1 MFNSIHLSFESEMFK
16 LNEFK
21 AKDQN
26 CCHVELIVRSS
37 IILNM
42 RCPKYVVLPSVSGA
56 TYKQPNQQTTLPRSV
71 NYKSV
76 MKARAKTT
84 KLTVSSP
91 TKAPSIPSAPSEL
104 CGSRIYSIHSTLFMY
119 EINLYG
125 PNRATVIFLPLIE

>member
-1 MFNSIHLSFESEMFK
+1 MFNSIHLSFESGMFK

-42 RCPKYVVLPSVSGA
+42 RCPKYVVLPSISGT
-56 TYKQPNQQTTLPRSV
+56 TYKQTNQQTTLPRSV
-71 NYKSV
+71 NYKFV
-76 MKARAKTT
+76 VKARAKTT

-91 TKAPSIPSAPSEL
+91 TKAPSISSAPSEL
-104 CGSRIYSIHSTLFMY
+104 CGSHIYSIHSTLFMY
-119 EINLYG
+119 EINLCG
-125 PNRATVIFLPLIE
+125 PNRATVIFLPLTE